1 MRKRFMLHFVLIMMI
16 TFWLSC
22 TKKPDDNLIK
32 SDIQN
37 KVNADADLADLKDN
51 GLEVDSA
58 EGKVTIHGTVETEAE
73 RIKAKTLAKA
83 EPGVVSVEDEI
94 IVDPSAETLAASQP
108 LAAAGTAP
116 AGTAPAAGGSSA
128 AAPEPAPEPAK
139 SEPEPPPPPKPV
151 VLPAGTIFNVRLGEP
166 LSSKNAQPGQT
177 FAASM
182 ANPITVG
189 GRTVI
194 PSGSSAQ
201 GVVRDA
207 KKAGKF
213 KGGAVLTLD
222 LTALTIKGHTY
233 NINTVDLSRA
243 TKGKGKRTA
252 GVVAGGAGAGAAIG
266 GLAGGGK
273 GAGIG
278 ALVGVTAGTIGAA
291 TTGND
296 RDIQLASE
304 AVVSFELEE
313 PLTLKPE

>member
-1 MRKRFMLHFVLIMMI
+1 MRKRLMLHFVLITLI

-32 SDIQN
+32 TDIQT
-37 KVNADADLADLKDN
+37 KVNADADLKNDDLQ
-51 GLEVDSA
+51 VDSA
-58 EGKVTIHGTVETEAE
+58 QGKVTIHGTVETEAE
-73 RIKAKTLAKA
+73 RSKAKTIAKA
-83 EPGVVSVEDEI
+83 EPGVVSVDDEI
-94 IVDPSAETLAASQP
+94 IVAPSAETLAASQP
-108 LAAAGTAP
+108 PAAAGAAP
-116 AGTAPAAGGSSA
+116 AGTAGTAAPPAAEP
-128 AAPEPAPEPAK
+128 APAPAPEPAK
-139 SEPEPPPPPKPV
+139 AEPAPPPKPI
-151 VLPAGTIFNVRLGEP
+151 VLPAGTILTVRLGQP
-166 LSSKNAQPGQT
+166 LSSKTAKPGEM

-189 GRTVI
+189 GKTAI
-194 PSGSSAQ
+194 PAGSSAQ
-201 GVVRDA
+201 GVVHDA

-222 LTALTIKGHTY
+222 LTSITVKGHTY

-278 ALVGVTAGTIGAA
+278 ALVGVTAGAIGAA
-291 TTGND
+291 STGND
-296 RDIQLASE
+296 RDIELGAES
-304 AVVSFELEE
+304 AVSFELEE
-313 PLTLKPE
+313 ALTLKPE